1 MALAAME
8 HAAVLEV
15 IGPLHSGS
23 PITWYATLNNNTSTK
38 PQTHGG
44 KSVESMGRRRVFE
57 RAASGAHTCTL
68 ALPYATR
75 TGYRRLEAVGT
86 GNTQK
91 EASEACCQEMVA
103 KMLAADPESFTFR
116 PKHWSVEISRWRNV
130 VVEQV
135 NDVLVQPVAQP
146 VALPVHHRAPTG
158 PNGGGRRG
166 RGMDLAD
173 RDAEAAALIRRILVS
188 HGGEFNPAQ
197 ISHQAFA
204 GGDCGVRRAYEQL
217 DELLQPGELW
227 PLVEASEDFECVRE
241 GNQMLIR
248 WATAPAASGAILAL
262 ENAPPAPTADTA
274 AAAAPAA
281 PAPAPAPADGAV
293 PGGQQREMGPQST
306 EVPHMVRREDHWWL
320 DANGQW
326 WFQDADGK
334 WWAQDHLG
342 NWRSTTAVSDGREG
356 AWPADGGNGASPSD
370 QNIWGND
377 PDQLAT
383 GAGRHR
389 GGWQHRGRDASREES
404 GRWCQ
409 DENKF
414 WCWQDARGTWWL
426 QDGQGNWR
434 STTAV
439 LDTRTGAWRWS
450 Q

>member
-38 PQTHGG
+38 PQKHGG

-274 AAAAPAA
+274 TAAALAA
-281 PAPAPAPADGAV
+281 PAPRTRLA
-293 PGGQQREMGPQST
+293 
-306 EVPHMVRREDHWWL
+306 RR
-320 DANGQW
+320 A
-326 WFQDADGK
+326 
-334 WWAQDHLG
+334 
-342 NWRSTTAVSDGREG
+342 
-356 AWPADGGNGASPSD
+356 
-370 QNIWGND
+370 
-377 PDQLAT
+377 
-383 GAGRHR
+383 
-389 GGWQHRGRDASREES
+389 
-404 GRWCQ
+404 
-409 DENKF
+409 
-414 WCWQDARGTWWL
+414 ARGAYQKPT
-426 QDGQGNWR
+426 
-434 STTAV
+434 SF
-439 LDTRTGAWRWS
+439 GAP
-450 Q
+450 